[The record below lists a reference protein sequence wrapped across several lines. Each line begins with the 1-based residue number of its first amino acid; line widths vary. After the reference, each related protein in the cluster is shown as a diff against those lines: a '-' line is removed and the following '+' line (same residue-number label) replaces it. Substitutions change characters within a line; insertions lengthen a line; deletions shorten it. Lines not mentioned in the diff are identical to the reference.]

1 METREIGSA
10 PTVADGYEQPE
21 FEVAIIGAGA
31 GGICAGVKLAEIG
44 VTDVVLIDR
53 ADGMGGTW
61 LFNTYPGVGADLPAL
76 AYQFS
81 FARKHDW
88 NRFFANGTEIQ
99 DYHLNIAREAGL
111 DKKLRLGTD
120 IVKEEWD
127 EANHLWR
134 LHVADGGQIT
144 ARFVI
149 SAVGAYLKPKDKPA
163 IEGLADFKGEVM
175 IPSAWNHD
183 YDFRGKRVGIVGV
196 GSSTV
201 QIAPS
206 LAPYVERMDIYQ
218 RTTQWY
224 FPKPDFR
231 MPGWMKQGLR
241 IPGVAMVLH
250 DWIVLGAIDIGL
262 RVLVHTP
269 NRLFRAA
276 SWPVDSIARGLYRGW
291 LRIKVRDPEVRAK
304 LVPKYGPGC
313 TRGTL
318 GGDYLPVF
326 NRDNVE
332 LITDPIARVTE
343 NGLVAADGTV
353 REIDALVLA
362 TGYEVFSDPESYRE
376 GAIIGRDG
384 FDLGTFFNTEGL
396 QAYYSTAVA
405 GLPNRWIMVGPY
417 SWTGT
422 AFHYILENAMRN
434 INRAIG
440 EARSRGVT
448 KTEVC
453 KEAQDRYHAELMK
466 NGRNIAYY
474 FSVHCAGSNTYFVNS
489 QGDSP
494 YVRPVPLLQNR
505 RDSVNYPIDDYSYE
519 RLPSPSVAVA
529 AVRSGNEEE
538 RADALQG

>member
-1 METREIGSA
+1 MTS
-10 PTVADGYEQPE
+10 EQPE
-21 FEVAIIGAGA
+21 YEVAIIGAGA

-53 ADGMGGTW
+53 ANGMGGTW
-61 LFNTYPGVGADLPAL
+61 LFNTYPGVGADLPTL

-88 NRFFANGTEIQ
+88 DRFFASGKEIQ
-99 DYHLNIAREAGL
+99 EYHLEVARAAGL
-111 DKKLRLGTD
+111 DRKVRLGTD

-134 LHVADGGQIT
+134 LHIAGGGQIT

-149 SAVGAYLKPKDKPA
+149 SAVGAYLRPKDKPA
-163 IEGLADFKGEVM
+163 IPGLDDFAGEVM
-175 IPSAWNHD
+175 IPAAWNHD
-183 YDFRGKRVGIVGV
+183 YDFRGKRVGIIGV

-206 LAPYVERMDIYQ
+206 IAPLVEHLHIYQ

-224 FPKPDFR
+224 FPKPDFV
-231 MPGWMKQGLR
+231 MPGWLKQVLR
-241 IPGVAMVLH
+241 IPGVAGVLH
-250 DWIVLGAIDIGL
+250 DGIVLGVIELAL

-269 NRLFRAA
+269 SRLFNAA
-276 SWPVDSIARGLYRGW
+276 SWPFDSVARSLYKGW
-291 LRIKVRDPEVRAK
+291 LRIKVRDPEIRRK
-304 LVPKYGPGC
+304 LVPAYGPGC

-326 NRDNVE
+326 NRENVE
-332 LITDPIARVTE
+332 LVTDPIARIT
-343 NGLVAADGTV
+343 AAGIECSDGTT
-353 REIDALVLA
+353 REIDALILA

-376 GAIIGRDG
+376 GAVVGRDG
-384 FDLGTFFNTEGL
+384 FDLGTFFNEQGL
-396 QAYYSTAVA
+396 QAYHSTAVA

-448 KTEVC
+448 KTEVR
-453 KEAQDRYHAELMK
+453 KSAQDRYHAELMRK
-466 NGRNIAYY
+466 GRNIAYY

-489 QGDSP
+489 HGDSP
-494 YVRPVPLLQNR
+494 YVRPATLLQNR
-505 RDSVNYPIDDYSYE
+505 RDSVNYPLDDYTYE
-519 RLPSPSVAVA
+519 TLPVGDHS
-529 AVRSGNEEE
+529 E
-538 RADALQG
+538 RPLDALQSQPN

>member
-1 METREIGSA
+1 MTNNGE
-10 PTVADGYEQPE
+10 PDY
-21 FEVAIIGAGA
+21 EVAILGAGA
-31 GGICAGVKLAEIG
+31 GGICAGVKLAQIG

-61 LFNTYPGVGADLPAL
+61 LFNTYPGVGADLPAI

-81 FARKHDW
+81 FARKADW
-88 NRFFANGTEIQ
+88 SRFFAEGKEIQ
-99 DYHLNIAREAGL
+99 DYHLEVARKAGL
-111 DKKLRLGTD
+111 DRKVRLNTD

-134 LHVADGGQIT
+134 LHISGGGQIT

-149 SAVGAYLKPKDKPA
+149 NAAGAYLRPKDKPA
-163 IEGLADFKGEVM
+163 IPGLDNFTGEVM
-175 IPSAWNHD
+175 IPAGWNHD
-183 YDFRGKRVGIVGV
+183 YDFRGKRVAIVGV

-201 QIAPS
+201 QIAPA
-206 LAPYVERMDIYQ
+206 LAPEVTRLDIYQ

-231 MPGWMKQGLR
+231 MARWMQRGLAV
-241 IPGVAMVLH
+241 PGVSGGLH
-250 DWIVLGAIDIGL
+250 GAALFFVELGL
-262 RVLVHTP
+262 RVLTYTP
-269 NRLFRAA
+269 NLLFRIAA
-276 SWPVDSIARGLYRGW
+276 RPFDSIARGLYRGW
-291 LRIKVRDPEVRAK
+291 LRIKVRDPQVRAK
-304 LVPKYGPGC
+304 LVPRYGPGC

-332 LITDPIARVTE
+332 LVTDSITRITE
-343 NGLVAADGTV
+343 NGIVTADGTV

-376 GAIIGRDG
+376 GTVIGRDG
-384 FDLGTFFNTEGL
+384 FDLGKFFNETGL
-396 QAYYSTAVA
+396 QAYHSTAVA

-440 EARSRGVT
+440 EARSRGAT
-448 KTEVC
+448 KTEVRRA
-453 KEAQDRYHAELMK
+453 AQDNYHAKLMRR
-466 NGRNIAYY
+466 NRNIAHY
-474 FSVHCAGSNTYFVNS
+474 FSVHCAGSNTYFVNAH
-489 QGDSP
+489 GESP
-494 YVRPVPLLQNR
+494 YVRPGSLLQNR
-505 RDSVNYPIDDYSYE
+505 REGVNYPLEDYTYE
-519 RLPSPSVAVA
+519 KLPARVA
-529 AVRSGNEEE
+529 ATLNGKVQ
-538 RADALQG
+538 ADALQG